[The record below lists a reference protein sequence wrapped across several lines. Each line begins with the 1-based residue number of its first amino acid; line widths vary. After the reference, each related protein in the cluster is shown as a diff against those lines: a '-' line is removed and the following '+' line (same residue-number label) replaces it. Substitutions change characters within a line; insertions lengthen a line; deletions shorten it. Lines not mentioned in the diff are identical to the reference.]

1 MAFPMQLFRHLRLP
15 FARKVGVACLFCAG
29 WVCIIIS
36 SVRAWQLNKVV
47 GQPDLQWLALW
58 GTTETSVG
66 KSIQSLFIPVQR
78 GKEEKKTF
86 FEAAGEEPNC

>member
-66 KSIQSLFIPVQR
+66 ESTQC
-78 GKEEKKTF
+78 F
-86 FEAAGEEPNC
+86 FLSPYSRKRRRINVF